1 MYPCC
6 WQIECSELQNL
17 SGSSFPRESFP
28 FPRSNFPF
36 SRSGLSDLAT
46 LGQTTVRSRKRKIR
60 SRKWKALSRKRN
72 FAFKFFQ
79 LWAVSFQQHG
89 TYILFVLIRSLW
101 NSFNFENIR
110 LEMDFFFIQCQIGF
124 FWEDSNSKIPFY
136 SFQKW
141 ISYLWPFYS
150 VKCVFFKRVWHKLNV
165 LPHLSPFRSDF
176 D

>member
-6 WQIECSELQNL
+6 WKIECSSLENL

-89 TYILFVLIRSLW
+89 TYISCW
-101 NSFNFENIR
+101 NSWIPHKFLISFYLFEKKFLIKLYCNR
-110 LEMDFFFIQCQIGF
+110 ERTSQNVWVKQCRSKF
-124 FWEDSNSKIPFY
+124 LVEEWKNSCRYALKDVQFCE
-136 SFQKW
+136 
-141 ISYLWPFYS
+141 L
-150 VKCVFFKRVWHKLNV
+150 L
-165 LPHLSPFRSDF
+165 
-176 D
+176 